1 MQEASIQVG
10 EAASRTLLDGV
21 AATLRKLEREAAG
34 FQPSELSMAGA
45 ERRLVSFHRALA
57 RALQQAHLETVQE
70 LSSS

>member
-1 MQEASIQVG
+1 MQHTSVQVG
-10 EAASRTLLDGV
+10 AAASRTLLDGV

-34 FQPSELSMAGA
+34 FHSSDLSVAGA

-57 RALQQAHLETVQE
+57 RALQQAHLETIQE